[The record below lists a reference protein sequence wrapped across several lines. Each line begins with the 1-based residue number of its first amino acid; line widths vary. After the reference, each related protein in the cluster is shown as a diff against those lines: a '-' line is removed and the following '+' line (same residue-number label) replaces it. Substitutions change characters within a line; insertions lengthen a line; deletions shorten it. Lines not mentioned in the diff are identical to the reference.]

1 MSKALKC
8 DRCGKLYE
16 LDEDKRLIFDGRYLS
31 ILIAGSSNGHS
42 FHSPFDICQQCAKEF
57 VTWFKLGGVSHED

>member
-31 ILIAGSSNGHS
+31 TLIAGSSNGHS
-42 FHSPFDICQQCAKEF
+42 FQP
-57 VTWFKLGGVSHED
+57 L